1 MSKRERQEQ
10 DRAVLDR
17 AWLEQLRWEWRLANV
32 EHLKSALKPPVMM
45 LDESIGRLGSWQ
57 SVGRLLT
64 LSRAHIERDPWRD
77 VLDTLRHEMA
87 HQYAYEVL
95 RATDET
101 AHGPAFAHACAMLR
115 VQPRGEGADRTERDA
130 DPDAARIIERVQKLL
145 ALGASDNRHEAEA
158 AMAAAHR
165 LLLAHNLALQAAAG
179 DPNYKRRGVGPLA
192 VTVSLRS
199 KIVTSIL
206 TGYFFVEAVWIN
218 EYIPQRMRMGRRL
231 ELLGKPHDLELACYV
246 HDFLHAAVERLF
258 REARRRG
265 EVAGDGRRDYEAG
278 VLMGFRN
285 KLRDERTVQAARGLV
300 WVGDGDL
307 DTFVRAEMG
316 RLSRLPAAGPRMTSA
331 LDVGRRDGASLTL
344 HRPVTAS
351 AKGGGLLSGPR

>member
-1 MSKRERQEQ
+1 MSSPAQRGEE
-10 DRAVLDR
+10 RAVFDR
-17 AWLEQLRWEWRLANV
+17 AWVEQLRSEWRNANR
-32 EHLKSALKPPVMM
+32 ELLKSALMPPVIM
-45 LDESIGRLGSWQ
+45 LDETTARLGSWQ
-57 SVGRLLT
+57 AVGRLLT
-64 LSRAHIERDPWRD
+64 IARAHIERDPWRE

-87 HQYAYEVL
+87 HQYAHEVL
-95 RATDET
+95 RATDES

-115 VQPRGEGADRTERDA
+115 VRPRGDVGAAHEGDA

-179 DPNYKRRGVGPLA
+179 DPNYKRRAVGP
-192 VTVSLRS
+192 VTVAVSLRS
-199 KIVTSIL
+199 KLVTSIL
-206 TGYFFVEAVWIN
+206 TDYFFVEAVWMN
-218 EYIPQRMRMGRRL
+218 EYIPQRMRTGRRL
-231 ELLGKPHDLELACYV
+231 ELLGKAHDLELACYV

-307 DTFVRAEMG
+307 DRYLRTEIG
-316 RLSRLPAAGPRMTSA
+316 RLSRLPATGPRLSTA

-351 AKGGGLLSGPR
+351 ARGGGLLRGPG